1 MADCRSKLSV
11 ALIDS
16 NPNDRKAMA
25 KAIHEFYSVTQFAD
39 ADSALAGLRKVA
51 PALVIV
57 DEMLVPC
64 GGYDFVSAM
73 RGDRALAG
81 IPAVVISALEL
92 KHVRDSILRCGGN
105 GYLPKPWSAETVLRT
120 ISHTQNKAVEK
131 KWEALP
137 ETERSALK
145 GTLEVMNS
153 LPGAIEAGTPVSY
166 AEFRK
171 SCVPLVKLV
180 YQSNVKSVMDAVK
193 EHDNYTFAHSFKVG
207 TMLAMF
213 GSAIGLPE
221 KDQLLLASGG
231 LLHDVGK
238 MTIPLGVLNKPDKLS
253 PDEWTVMKRHVPTT
267 MEFLAT
273 CDEIP
278 KGALIIAGQHHEKLD
293 GSGYPNGLK
302 GAEINELARMAA
314 IVDIYGALTDRRIYK
329 PAMEAEKAFAIMT
342 EHMATHIDQDLL
354 KVFREVVLDQTREAG
369 PTAPNR
375 ET

>member
-1 MADCRSKLSV
+1 MPESRSKLSV
-11 ALIDS
+11 AVIDS

-25 KAIHEFYSVTQFAD
+25 KALQDFYSVVQFVD
-39 ADSALAGLRKVA
+39 AESGLDGLRKA
-51 PALVIV
+51 PPTLVLV

-81 IPAVVISALEL
+81 IPAVVISGLGL
-92 KHVRDSILRCGGN
+92 KQVGDSIRRCGGN
-105 GYLPKPWSAETVLRT
+105 GYLPKPWTVDILLRT
-120 ISHTQNKAVEK
+120 VSAAQNKAVER

-137 ETERSALK
+137 ETERIALK
-145 GTLEVMNS
+145 GTLEAMTGIS
-153 LPGAIEAGTPVSY
+153 GAIEAGTPVSY
-166 AEFRK
+166 TDFK
-171 SCVPLVKLV
+171 KTCIPLVKLV
-180 YQSNVKSVMDAVK
+180 YEGNVKSVMDAVR

-213 GSAIGLPE
+213 GSAIGLSE

-238 MTIPLGVLNKPDKLS
+238 MTIPHEVLNKPARLS

-273 CDEIP
+273 CGELP

-293 GSGYPNGLK
+293 GTGYPNGLK
-302 GAEINELARMAA
+302 GSEINELARMAA
-314 IVDIYGALTDRRIYK
+314 IVDIYGALTDRRTYK
-329 PAMEAEKAFAIMT
+329 PSMEPEEAFGIMT
-342 EHMATHIDQDLL
+342 EHMSTHIDIDLL
-354 KVFREVVLDQTREAG
+354 RVFREVVLDQAR
-369 PTAPNR
+369 
-375 ET
+375 

>member
-11 ALIDS
+11 AVIDS
-16 NPNDRKAMA
+16 NPNDRKSLSNAL
-25 KAIHEFYSVTQFAD
+25 HEFYTVAQFAD
-39 ADSALAGLRKVA
+39 ADSGLAGQRKA
-51 PALVIV
+51 PPALVMV

-73 RGDRALAG
+73 RGDRALAD
-81 IPAVVISALEL
+81 IPAVVISALGL
-92 KHVRDSILRCGGN
+92 KQVRDSIRRCGGN
-105 GYLPKPWSAETVLRT
+105 GYLPKPWTADLALRT
-120 ISHTQNKAVEK
+120 VSTTLNKAVER

-145 GTLEVMNS
+145 GTLAAMS
-153 LPGAIEAGTPVSY
+153 GISSAIEAGTPVSY
-166 AEFRK
+166 TDFKK

-180 YQSNVKSVMDAVK
+180 YDGSVKTVMDAVK

-238 MTIPLGVLNKPDKLS
+238 MTIPLEVLNKPAKLS
-253 PDEWTVMKRHVPTT
+253 PDEWTVMKKHVPTT

-273 CDEIP
+273 CEDIP

-293 GSGYPNGLK
+293 GTGYPNGLK
-302 GAEINELARMAA
+302 GSEINELARMAA
-314 IVDIYGALTDRRIYK
+314 IVDIFGALTDRRTYK
-329 PAMEAEKAFAIMT
+329 PSMEPEEAFGIMT
-342 EHMATHIDQDLL
+342 EHMASHIDLDLL
-354 KVFREVVLDQTREAG
+354 KVFREVVLDQAR
-369 PTAPNR
+369 
-375 ET
+375 